1 VRPQEDFDDSDE
13 EDEVPEDDRNRVIY
27 SIGGKDV
34 HVEAAI
40 AQVPPWLITT
50 RKRLLIG

>member
-1 VRPQEDFDDSDE
+1 MRPQEDSDGSDV
-13 EDEVPEDDRNRVIY
+13 EDIPEDDRNRVIY